1 MKPGSVVLDMAVSS
15 GGNVEG
21 SMVNETIERNGV
33 TIIGLSNLPGE
44 VAMYA
49 SLVYGS
55 NLFNLIDEYWDP
67 ENKNFNFDVGDE
79 ILSGCVVTHLGKVVN
94 KAIKDKI

>member
-1 MKPGSVVLDMAVSS
+1 
-15 GGNVEG
+15 
-21 SMVNETIERNGV
+21 MVNETIERNGV

-44 VAMYA
+44 VAMDA

-67 ENKNFNFDVGDE
+67 ENKNFNFDLGDE
-79 ILSGCVVTHLGKVVN
+79 ILSGCIVTNAGEFVN
-94 KAIKDKI
+94 SLVKKGD